1 MGELTEIGKFIFAEG
16 HLAPLCSL
24 LHSTKGTSRSLV
36 IALRCRSF
44 KLARTRAD
52 GSARQ
57 KVKTRGKAQRCKGGG
72 GLVLLPCRLP
82 RSGQGH
88 LQWSF
93 LGGINCINSQAAGVW
108 PLGVQIGKKRR
119 VCPSLI
125 SVPSRSPGPFTLLCA
140 RCVFCNY
147 MEWNFV
153 QFHSCANMQQL
164 LPISD
169 NDSLNFK

>member
-52 GSARQ
+52 GSARRKLRRGGRPKDA
-57 KVKTRGKAQRCKGGG
+57 KVAANSFFCC
-72 GLVLLPCRLP
+72 CRLP

-93 LGGINCINSQAAGVW
+93 LGGINCINSQAVRVW

-140 RCVFCNY
+140 RCVFFNY